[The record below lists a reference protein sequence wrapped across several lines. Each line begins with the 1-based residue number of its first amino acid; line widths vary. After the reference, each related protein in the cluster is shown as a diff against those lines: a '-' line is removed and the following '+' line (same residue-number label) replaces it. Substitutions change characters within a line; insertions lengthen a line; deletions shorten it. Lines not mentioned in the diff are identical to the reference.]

1 MSPVFWGCMPI
12 IFTYLEVPMALKMRV
27 LYLSNKGKLRS
38 IAEQL
43 SKENDIKVDT
53 IPPAYNV
60 EKERLLI
67 VAITLGSTLTETAR
81 RFFAGLDAKR
91 AANVALIV
99 DGTPENAQMLID
111 IIKDAGANV
120 MDDVLYVKG
129 GLPFF
134 SKATQADLDTASEW
148 SKKIIASIK

>member
-1 MSPVFWGCMPI
+1 
-12 IFTYLEVPMALKMRV
+12 MALKMRV

-81 RFFAGLDAKR
+81 RFFAGLDPKR

-99 DGTPENAQMLID
+99 DGTPENAQTLID
-111 IIKDAGANV
+111 IIKEAGANV
-120 MDDVLYVKG
+120 MDDVLYVRG

-134 SKATQADLDTASEW
+134 SKATQADLDAASEW
-148 SKKIIASIK
+148 SKNIIANIK

>member
-1 MSPVFWGCMPI
+1 
-12 IFTYLEVPMALKMRV
+12 MALKMRV

-81 RFFAGLDAKR
+81 RFFAGLDPKR

-111 IIKDAGANV
+111 IIKEAGANV

>member
-1 MSPVFWGCMPI
+1 
-12 IFTYLEVPMALKMRV
+12 MAIKMRV
-27 LYLSNKGKLRS
+27 LHLTNKGKLRAM
-38 IAEQL
+38 AEQI
-43 SKENDIKVDT
+43 SNENDIKVDT

-111 IIKDAGANV
+111 IIKEAGANV

-134 SKATQADLDTASEW
+134 SKATPDDLATASEW
-148 SKKIIASIK
+148 SKKIIANIK

>member
-1 MSPVFWGCMPI
+1 
-12 IFTYLEVPMALKMRV
+12 MALKMRV
-27 LYLSNKGKLRS
+27 LYLSNKGKLRT

-67 VAITLGSTLTETAR
+67 VAITLGSTMTETAR

-99 DGTPENAQMLID
+99 DGTPETVKPLID
-111 IIKDAGANV
+111 LTKDCNANI
-120 MDDVLYVKG
+120 MSDKILYITG
-129 GLPFF
+129 GLPFKF
-134 SKATQADLDTASEW
+134 IKTVTPEETATVKAWCEDILANL
-148 SKKIIASIK
+148 K

>member
-1 MSPVFWGCMPI
+1 MSSSFWGCLPI

-27 LYLSNKGKLRS
+27 LYLSNKGKLRT

-67 VAITLGSTLTETAR
+67 V
-81 RFFAGLDAKR
+81 
-91 AANVALIV
+91 

-111 IIKDAGANV
+111 IIKEAGANV

-134 SKATQADLDTASEW
+134 SKATPDDLATASEW
-148 SKKIIASIK
+148 SKKIIANIK

>member
-1 MSPVFWGCMPI
+1 
-12 IFTYLEVPMALKMRV
+12 MALKMRV

-81 RFFAGLDAKR
+81 RFFAGLDPKR

-111 IIKDAGANV
+111 IIKEAGANV

-134 SKATQADLDTASEW
+134 SKATPADLETASEW
-148 SKKIIASIK
+148 SKKIIANIK